1 MGLWNDNGEC
11 CESKE
16 SITATAISYF
26 ENIYF
31 TSFPTGIDEITNVVP
46 RRVTK
51 KMNTKLTKVFTR
63 DEDAKALQQL
73 HPTKA
78 PNPDGMFALFYHKY

>member
-1 MGLWNDNGEC
+1 M
-11 CESKE
+11 
-16 SITATAISYF
+16 A
-26 ENIYF
+26 
-31 TSFPTGIDEITNVVP
+31 IDEITNAVP

-78 PNPDGMFALFYHKY
+78 PNPDGMFALFYHEY